1 MAGAREILFDSV
13 KALERQTAGLHIL
26 SPYACSTAPKEHI
39 LYEILGKVLELVGA
53 DAGSIILADET
64 GGVFDFVTLRWTNL
78 PALQITAKEK
88 ALRLFRVPLTEG
100 IVGQVYQTRE
110 PVILPDVS
118 KSQTFRKDMADA
130 VNYHVHNL
138 LAVPIQTESHRV
150 GVLELFNKT
159 PRGTFSAQDM
169 ELAVGLAHQIALVL
183 DVLRVREM
191 GSPSGPPA
199 PPAPPMPPAGVSPEE
214 LVEARRLARDAQA
227 QLRETQILLETAMQ
241 AKDQSAR
248 RVQTLTEELEQVKSL
263 AEAATPPQQILRL
276 LHSVEP
282 FAFTLSLETVL
293 KNFAE
298 LSARLVNAQALQLFL
313 WDEPKACFTHGL
325 TTGSAAFGKTVP
337 PTFKI
342 GEGVA
347 GHAAD
352 RMELVQIEDVT
363 RDDHFSKSIDEVPG
377 ILSRSILA
385 GPLVANGRLVGVIEA
400 INRKDGRPFS
410 SDDGVALAGLALL
423 GAAAVDK
430 VLTHQNVQETARVV
444 LGAVADLIETRE
456 VSVHGRAER
465 LRRTVLVAAEA
476 LNMTPQDRRDT
487 EWATLLFNVGKVILP
502 AEVLFK
508 QGDLLPKDR
517 ELLMSVPRLSS
528 EILASAALL
537 AGTARIVRH
546 VHERWD
552 GQGGPDKL
560 AGEKIPLGAR
570 VIAVFDAYDG
580 LTSGGQGRRS
590 LPTDVALKEIETCA
604 GKQFDPAC
612 VTLLLR
618 LVREG
623 KLAA

>member
-1 MAGAREILFDSV
+1 MAGAREILFESV

-100 IVGQVYQTRE
+100 IVGQVFQSRE

-130 VNYHVHNL
+130 VNYVVQNL
-138 LAVPIQTESHRV
+138 LAVPIQTETHRV

-183 DVLRVREM
+183 DVLRLRESA
-191 GSPSGPPA
+191 SPNAHPVPPV
-199 PPAPPMPPAGVSPEE
+199 PPPPPAGVSPEE
-214 LVEARRLARDAQA
+214 LMEARRLARDAQA
-227 QLRETQILLETAMQ
+227 QLRETQINLETAMQ
-241 AKDQSAR
+241 AKEQSAR
-248 RVQTLTEELEQVKSL
+248 CVQSLTEELEQVKSL
-263 AEAATPPQQILRL
+263 AEASTPPQQMLRL

-282 FAFTLSLETVL
+282 FAFTLSVETVL
-293 KNFAE
+293 KNFSE

-313 WDEPKACFTHGL
+313 WDELKACFTLGF
-325 TTGSAAFGKTVP
+325 TTGPTARGKTVSS
-337 PTFKI
+337 TFKK
-342 GEGVA
+342 GEGLA
-347 GHAAD
+347 GYAAD

-400 INRKDGRPFS
+400 INRKDGRPFTTE
-410 SDDGVALAGLALL
+410 DGVALAGLALL
-423 GAAAVDK
+423 GAAAVEK
-430 VLTHQNVQETARVV
+430 VLTHQNVQDTSRAV
-444 LGAVADLIETRE
+444 LAAVADLIETRE
-456 VSVHGRAER
+456 VPVRGRAER
-465 LRRTVLVAAEA
+465 LGRMVLVAVEA
-476 LNMTPQDRRDT
+476 LNMTPADRRDA
-487 EWATLLFNVGKVILP
+487 EWAALLFNVGKVVLP

-508 QGDLLPKDR
+508 KGDLLPKDR
-517 ELLMSVPRLSS
+517 ELLLSVPRLSS
-528 EILASAALL
+528 EILAPVAVL

-546 VHERWD
+546 VNERWD

-560 AGEKIPLGAR
+560 AGDQIPLGAR
-570 VIAVFDAYDG
+570 LISLLDAYDG
-580 LTSGGQGRRS
+580 LTSGGQGRRP
-590 LPTDVALKEIETCA
+590 LPTDVALKEIESCA
-604 GKQFDPAC
+604 GKQFDPTC
-612 VTLLLR
+612 VNLLLR

-623 KLAA
+623 KMAA